1 MEEQTILSNLLYN
14 EKYTRDILHHLK
26 AEYFADAHERNV
38 FNHIVK
44 FVEKYNTPPTKEA
57 LYIELSND
65 KTLNESQFES
75 AKAIVSR
82 LEHGEPV
89 SEKWLWDQTES
100 FCQNKA
106 IYNAI
111 HKVIGIYDRRQSEA
125 VGKIP
130 ELLQNAISVC
140 FDSSVGHDFV
150 DDSDRRYDSYSK
162 VEKRIS
168 TGLHYIDKI
177 TRGGFPRKTFNVLI
191 GPTGAGK
198 TLCMCSIAANMLM
211 LGYNVLYI
219 TLEMA
224 EDQIG
229 KRIDQNLLDMTE
241 DDLIFLG
248 KTKYTQKMEKLKS
261 TMTGR
266 LKIKEYPTS
275 SAHVGHFRH
284 LLSDLKLKQKFIPD
298 VIFVD
303 YVNICSSS
311 RMKMSGDS
319 YGYIKAIA
327 EELRGLCV
335 EQDVTMITATQSNRD
350 SIAASDFDLRNTSES
365 IGLPMTADFM
375 LAIIVTEELD
385 ELGQIMFKQLK
396 NRYND
401 PNVNRRFVVGV
412 DKSKMKLFDVEE
424 SAQYGLLDGPEP
436 DKPVMDR
443 SKFGE
448 EDEERS
454 NKQFGNNKFKGFR

>member
-1 MEEQTILSNLLYN
+1 MEHIILSNLVHN
-14 EKYTRDILHHLK
+14 DKYTRDVLPFIK
-26 AEYFADAHERNV
+26 PEYFTNDTDRLV
-38 FNHIVK
+38 FKHINR
-44 FVEKYNTPPTKEA
+44 FVEKYNALPSKEA

-65 KTLNESQFES
+65 ESLNEKQFES
-75 AKAIVSR
+75 ARALVAQ
-82 LEHGEPV
+82 LEHTENTDAQWLLDQ
-89 SEKWLWDQTES
+89 SEA
-100 FCQNKA
+100 FCQSKA

-111 HKVIGIYDRRQSEA
+111 HKAIAIYDK
-125 VGKIP
+125 KIP
-130 ELLQNAISVC
+130 EANGRIPQLLQDAIAVS
-140 FDSSVGHDFV
+140 FDTTVGHDFI
-150 DDSDRRYDSYSK
+150 DDSDSRYDSYSR
-162 VEKRIS
+162 VEKRIA
-168 TGLHYIDKI
+168 TGLHYVDLI
-177 TRGGFPRKTFNVLI
+177 TKGGFPRKTFNVLI

-211 LGYNVLYI
+211 MGYNVLYI

-241 DDLIFLG
+241 EDLIFLG
-248 KTKYTQKMEKLKS
+248 KDKYKKKMDALKT

-303 YVNICSSS
+303 YVNICASS

-335 EQDVTMITATQSNRD
+335 EQNVTMITATQSNRD
-350 SIAASDFDLRNTSES
+350 SFSASDFDLRNTSES

-396 NRYND
+396 NRYSD
-401 PNVNRRFVVGV
+401 PAKNRRFVVGV
-412 DKSKMKLFDVEE
+412 EKSKMKLFDVEQ
-424 SAQYGLLDGPEP
+424 SAQEGLLDGPEV
-436 DKPVMDR
+436 DRPVMDGTR
-443 SKFGE
+443 FGE
-448 EDEERS
+448 EDDERS
-454 NKQFGNNKFKGFR
+454 NKQFGRHKFKGFR

>member
-1 MEEQTILSNLLYN
+1 LIEHTILSNLVHN
-14 EKYTRDILHHLK
+14 DKYTRNVLPFIK
-26 AEYFADAHERNV
+26 AEYFTDTTDRLV
-38 FNHIVK
+38 FNHITQ
-44 FVEKYNTPPTKEA
+44 FVEKYNALPTKEA

-65 KTLNESQFES
+65 KSLNEKQFES
-75 AKAIVSR
+75 ARTLISQ
-82 LEHGEPV
+82 LDPTENT
-89 SEKWLWDQTES
+89 SEQWLMDQSEA
-100 FCQNKA
+100 FCQSKA

-111 HKVIGIYDRRQSEA
+111 HKVIAIYDKKLTEA
-125 VGKIP
+125 AGRIP
-130 ELLQNAISVC
+130 QLLQDAISVS
-140 FDSSVGHDFV
+140 FDSTVGHDFV
-150 DDSDRRYDSYSK
+150 NDSDQRYDSYSR

-168 TGLHYIDKI
+168 TGLHFVDLI
-177 TRGGFPRKTFNVLI
+177 TKGGFPRKTFNVFI

-198 TLCMCSIAANMLM
+198 TLCMCSVAANMLM

-229 KRIDQNLLDMTE
+229 KRIDQNLMDMTE
-241 DDLIFLG
+241 EDLIFLG
-248 KTKYTQKMEKLKS
+248 KDKYKKKMDELKK

-284 LLSDLKLKQKFIPD
+284 LLNDLKLKQKFIPD

-303 YVNICSSS
+303 YVNICASN
-311 RMKMSGDS
+311 RMKLSGDS

-335 EQDVTMITATQSNRD
+335 EENVCMITATQSNRD
-350 SIAASDFDLRNTSES
+350 SISASDFDLRNTSES

-385 ELGQIMFKQLK
+385 ELNQIMFKQLK
-396 NRYND
+396 NRYSD
-401 PNVNRRFVVGV
+401 PSKNRRFVVGV
-412 DKSKMKLFDVEE
+412 DKAKMKLYDVEQ
-424 SAQYGLLDGPEP
+424 SAQEGLLDGPEA
-436 DKPVMDR
+436 DKPLMDKTR
-443 SKFGE
+443 FGQ
-448 EDEERS
+448 EDDERS